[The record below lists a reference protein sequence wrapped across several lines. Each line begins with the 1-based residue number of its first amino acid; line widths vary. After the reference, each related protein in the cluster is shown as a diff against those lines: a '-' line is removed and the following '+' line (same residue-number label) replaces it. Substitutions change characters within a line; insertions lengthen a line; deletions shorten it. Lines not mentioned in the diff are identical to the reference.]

1 MGDGQLMFTA
11 TTTVTLLAGVGV
23 DAYQDPVDIDDVK
36 AEGIPASIIEGPMN
50 SRSRPVDGRTDQV
63 RSYTLRMN
71 PRKNFDLTKYQR
83 VRDDRTGSVYTF
95 DRITKPTNP
104 AGHSVLSATL
114 RKVT

>member
-1 MGDGQLMFTA
+1 MFTA
-11 TTTVTLLAGVGV
+11 TTTITLLAGLGV
-23 DAYQDPVDIDDVK
+23 DGYGDPVDIDEVK

-63 RSYTLRMN
+63 RSYTLRIN
-71 PRKNFDLTKYQR
+71 PRRSFDLTKYQR
-83 VRDDRTGSVYTF
+83 VRDERTSAVYTI
-95 DRITKPTNP
+95 DRITSPTNP